1 MIEDTT
7 PEIYRDLGIKRVI
20 NTLGTATIMGGSV
33 ISPGVQAAMEQ
44 ANGAFASMHQV
55 LEKAGEAIADALG
68 VEAAFVTSGCFAALA
83 LSSAAIMAGT
93 DRESIARLPDTTG
106 LKNEFLIQSRMRYEY
121 DRCVSVVGGRL
132 IEVGDDQGTTANQM
146 DEAIGS
152 GTAGILYVAH
162 LEGTDGTLS
171 LSEVIGIAKERNVS
185 VLVDAAY
192 QVYPLDRMTGLAQS
206 GADSVCF
213 SAKYMGGP
221 NSVGFLCG
229 RKEFVEAA
237 SLHGFT
243 SFELE
248 QNRAFGRGYKVD
260 RQEVVALVVV
270 LREWFA
276 LDHQERNRVQEQR
289 FQVIAEALGD
299 LPNVRVEQGWHDRLP
314 WMVLKVILDQAA
326 LGKTA
331 AQVADQLRESDPSI
345 WLRVE
350 GDTIPLA
357 VNTLAEGEEHLVARM
372 LREAL
377 KR

>member
-1 MIEDTT
+1 MAEDTT

-44 ANGAFASMHQV
+44 ANGTFASMHQV
-55 LEKAGEAIADALG
+55 VGKAGEAIADALG

-93 DRESIARLPDTTG
+93 DRESIARLPDATG
-106 LKNEFLIQSRMRYEY
+106 LKNEFLIQNRMRYEY
-121 DRCVSVVGGRL
+121 DRCVSVAGARL

-146 DEAIGS
+146 DEAIGP

-162 LEGTDGTLS
+162 LEGTEGTLS
-171 LSEVIGIAKERNVS
+171 LSEVIGIAKERDVS

-192 QVYPLDRMTGLAQS
+192 QVYPLDRMIGLARS

-229 RKEFVEAA
+229 RKELVEAA

-260 RQEVVALVVV
+260 RQEAVALVVA

-299 LPNVRVEQGWHDRLP
+299 LPDVRMEQGWHDRLP

-331 AQVADQLRESDPSI
+331 AQVADKLRESDPSI

-377 KR
+377 GS